1 MPTWTMHREVYTA
14 GEKAALFDGI
24 CAQRTLTR
32 TQLVASWR
40 GRVCRK
46 ISCFFMS
53 TLREAARSPRWTRCA
68 SGASVCNTWRAS
80 RLMSHSGC
88 VFVTQDILTYR
99 HIASSASFA
108 LSKELLMQ
116 ARAPRHPVPVLNRTI
131 LTAVC
136 RFERMLFNAL

>member
-1 MPTWTMHREVYTA
+1 
-14 GEKAALFDGI
+14 
-24 CAQRTLTR
+24 
-32 TQLVASWR
+32 
-40 GRVCRK
+40 
-46 ISCFFMS
+46 
-53 TLREAARSPRWTRCA
+53 
-68 SGASVCNTWRAS
+68 
-80 RLMSHSGC
+80 MSHSGC